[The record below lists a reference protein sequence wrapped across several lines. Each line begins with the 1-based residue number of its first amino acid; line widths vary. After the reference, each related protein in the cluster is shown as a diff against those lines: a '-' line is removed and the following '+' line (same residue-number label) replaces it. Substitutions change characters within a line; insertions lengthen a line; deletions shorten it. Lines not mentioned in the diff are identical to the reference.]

1 MKLTWFRENWPFVVG
16 AAIIV
21 VGNIYF
27 VVQDGD
33 WGPGAPPLF
42 LAIVIVLAL
51 EAGRSVYRRFD

>member
-1 MKLTWFRENWPFVVG
+1 MELTWVRENWPFVVG

-33 WGPGAPPLF
+33 WSPGAPPLF
-42 LAIVIVLAL
+42 LAIVVVLAL
-51 EAGRSVYRRFD
+51 EAGRSLYRRLE

>member
-1 MKLTWFRENWPFVVG
+1 MNLTWVRENWPFVVG

-27 VVQDGD
+27 VIREGD

-42 LAIVIVLAL
+42 IAIVVVVAL
-51 EAGRSVYRRFD
+51 EIGRSVYRRLD